1 MACCPARRLTTLSA
15 AFVAILLAQSGAQA
29 QQSGAYSD
37 LVSKHAANHGL
48 PESLVHRIIMRESR
62 YNPRAVARGN
72 YGMMQIRLAT
82 ARAMGYRGDA
92 AGLLDPDVNM
102 TYAVK
107 YLAGAYRA
115 AGGNADRAVGL
126 YARGYHDVAKRRGTT
141 AVALAN
147 ADSSAPVAM
156 PMPVAAADD
165 DAEMPI
171 TAPVAAPARGKT
183 RTRTAP
189 AQSLAAAFPAPLP
202 PMSYAAR
209 KARGEV
215 IPRVR
220 YRPANPSRL
229 VTTSRDDEVR

>member
-15 AFVAILLAQSGAQA
+15 AFVAILLAQTGAQA

-37 LVSKHAANHGL
+37 LVSKHAASHGL

-147 ADSSAPVAM
+147 ADMSAPVVI
-156 PMPVAAADD
+156 PTVAAADD
-165 DAEMPI
+165 EVEMP
-171 TAPVAAPARGKT
+171 APVAKPSRAS
-183 RTRTAP
+183 RTRTAH
-189 AQSLAAAFPAPLP
+189 AQSLAAAFPTPLP

-215 IPRVR
+215 YPRVR
-220 YRPANPSRL
+220 YRPANPARL